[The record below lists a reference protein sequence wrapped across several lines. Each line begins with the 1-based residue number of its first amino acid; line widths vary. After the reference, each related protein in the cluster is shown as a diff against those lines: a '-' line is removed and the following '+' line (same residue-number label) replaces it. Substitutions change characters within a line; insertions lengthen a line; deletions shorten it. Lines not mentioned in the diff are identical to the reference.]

1 MALSEAE
8 FERLYQ
14 EFLRRNGGSLTG
26 SNVPGTSDDIFNSLG
41 ETVNTP
47 ASYYNETNNIN
58 LSPSKLAELNAAE
71 EQFNRKQALSII
83 SNELKEN
90 NFTNPYASIAST
102 GTTDFTAF
110 NSSPG
115 FNSLNAVNNSFSLLN
130 NPTLGGTELAK
141 STIIAGVLSN
151 TGLDFNRILAAS
163 SLGNNALS
171 MFASLDSHT
180 SNQISDLPQT
190 LQDADMLSGLNKNF
204 GEQDNSCSLFNELM
218 GIMSGGFDSAFDI
231 LGTAKDQ
238 LLNILNEAGVMNMF
252 NTLTSDIS
260 GLISGLTGNIS
271 DNISSLIDGITSK
284 VNGALSNVIGAL
296 PDIKGMLGN
305 LGDIASNALN
315 AVSSVTNQ
323 ILGEISKIADMA
335 VQISDKLASIAMA
348 AAMLDPC
355 KLSVLMNTGSPALKS
370 AAGLLN
376 APLPTG
382 LPEFNIP
389 TVADP
394 RAFVGEVDSI
404 MGDAKSLASGLPG
417 VPQTPFSEAAK
428 LYEPID
434 GYLHDLDPT
443 LSLSDIIENTSS
455 TLGLAQPS
463 QLELPQIDSIPSIS
477 NLDGIVSGGL
487 QSIPNLVPSD
497 LSDLTSQIG
506 NLGNQVGS
514 VSDLASLTTSGN
526 SINPIADS
534 LTRSD
539 ALSPEL
545 SSNTSEASIINTSAN
560 EPIYDNKNRKLATL
574 PVRAQVEKSEWRPQ
588 IAVQVQAQQKL
599 IRTTLSD
606 IRKYLGSTKTYFQE
620 GQRRQVIILEEE
632 LLSHKKTLRALYK
645 VRDKFVYQSPGGD
658 LDNAK
663 EEQIRRYYI
672 NEVKAPQQRVID
684 RIVPKIENITKTW
697 ESIKSQSI
705 LGPR

>member
-14 EFLRRNGGSLTG
+14 EFLRRGGGSLTG
-26 SNVPGTSDDIFNSLG
+26 SNVPGTPDTILNSLG

-47 ASYYNETNNIN
+47 ASYYSETNNIN

-83 SNELKEN
+83 SKELKEN
-90 NFTNPYASIAST
+90 NFTNPYAPIASN
-102 GTTDFTAF
+102 GTADFTEF

-115 FNSLNAVNNSFSLLN
+115 FNSLNAANDSFSLLN

-171 MFASLDSHT
+171 MFASLNAHT
-180 SNQISDLPQT
+180 SSQISDLPQT
-190 LQDADMLSGLNKNF
+190 LQDADMLSGLNKSF

-238 LLNILNEAGVMNMF
+238 LLNILNEVGVINMF

-271 DNISSLIDGITSK
+271 DNISSLINGITSK
-284 VNGALSNVIGAL
+284 VNEALSNVIGFL
-296 PDIKGMLGN
+296 PNIKDMLGN
-305 LGDIASNALN
+305 LGDIAASALN

-389 TVADP
+389 TAPDP
-394 RAFVGEVDSI
+394 RAFVGEVDAI
-404 MGDAKSLASGLPG
+404 MDDAKSTASGLPG
-417 VPQTPFSEAAK
+417 VPQTPFSGAAK

-434 GYLHDLDPT
+434 GYLHDLDPPP
-443 LSLSDIIENTSS
+443 SLSDNIENTSS
-455 TLGLAQPS
+455 TLGLGQSS
-463 QLELPQIDSIPSIS
+463 QLGLPQIDSIPSIS
-477 NLDGIVSGGL
+477 NLDGIISGGL

-506 NLGNQVGS
+506 NLGNSVES
-514 VSDLASLTTSGN
+514 VSDLASLTTAGN
-526 SINPIADS
+526 SVKPIADS

-545 SSNTSEASIINTSAN
+545 SSNTSDASVINTSAN

-574 PVRAQVEKSEWRPQ
+574 PVRAQVEKSEWRQQ

-599 IRTTLSD
+599 IRTILSD
-606 IRKYLGSTKTYFQE
+606 IRNYIGSTKTYFQE

-658 LDNAK
+658 LDNSK

-684 RIVPKIENITKTW
+684 RIVPKIENINKTW

>member
-14 EFLRRNGGSLTG
+14 EFLRRGGGSLTG
-26 SNVPGTSDDIFNSLG
+26 SNVPGASDTILNSLG

-47 ASYYNETNNIN
+47 ASYYSETNNIN

-90 NFTNPYASIAST
+90 NFTNPYAQIASN
-102 GTTDFTAF
+102 GTADFTEF

-115 FNSLNAVNNSFSLLN
+115 FNSLNAANDSFSLLN

-171 MFASLDSHT
+171 MFASLNTHT
-180 SNQISDLPQT
+180 SSQISDLPQT
-190 LQDADMLSGLNKNF
+190 LQDADMLSGLNKSF

-238 LLNILNEAGVMNMF
+238 LLNILNEVGVINMF

-271 DNISSLIDGITSK
+271 DNISSLINGITSK
-284 VNGALSNVIGAL
+284 VNEALSNVIGFL

-305 LGDIASNALN
+305 LGDIAASALN

-389 TVADP
+389 TAPDP
-394 RAFVGEVDSI
+394 RAFVGEVDAI
-404 MGDAKSLASGLPG
+404 MGDAKSIASGLPG

-434 GYLHDLDPT
+434 GYLHDLDPAP
-443 LSLSDIIENTSS
+443 SLSDNIENTS
-455 TLGLAQPS
+455 AQHW
-463 QLELPQIDSIPSIS
+463 D
-477 NLDGIVSGGL
+477 
-487 QSIPNLVPSD
+487 
-497 LSDLTSQIG
+497 
-506 NLGNQVGS
+506 
-514 VSDLASLTTSGN
+514 
-526 SINPIADS
+526 
-534 LTRSD
+534 
-539 ALSPEL
+539 
-545 SSNTSEASIINTSAN
+545 
-560 EPIYDNKNRKLATL
+560 
-574 PVRAQVEKSEWRPQ
+574 
-588 IAVQVQAQQKL
+588 
-599 IRTTLSD
+599 
-606 IRKYLGSTKTYFQE
+606 
-620 GQRRQVIILEEE
+620 
-632 LLSHKKTLRALYK
+632 
-645 VRDKFVYQSPGGD
+645 
-658 LDNAK
+658 
-663 EEQIRRYYI
+663 
-672 NEVKAPQQRVID
+672 
-684 RIVPKIENITKTW
+684 
-697 ESIKSQSI
+697 
-705 LGPR
+705 